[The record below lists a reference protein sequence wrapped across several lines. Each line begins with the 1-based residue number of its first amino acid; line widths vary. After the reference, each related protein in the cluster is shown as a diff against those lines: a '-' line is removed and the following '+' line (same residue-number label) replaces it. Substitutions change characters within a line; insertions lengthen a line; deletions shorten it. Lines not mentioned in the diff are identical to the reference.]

1 VYRSI
6 DELQAPPPLTQM
18 TPCIGRRDFITLLG
32 GAAVA
37 WPAAPRAERAP
48 LPVIGYLSARTAEDS
63 GEVLAEFRRGLAET
77 GFVEGHNVA
86 IEYRWLAG
94 RYDLLPE
101 FVDDLVRGRV
111 SVIAIPSGSS
121 SALAAKAATQTIPI
135 VFNIGSDPVAI
146 GLVASLSHPGQN
158 ATGIGMLQT
167 AVAAKR
173 VELLREL
180 VPTAGSIALLVNP
193 ANHAF
198 ANPEAKQVQEAARVL
213 GLKLLV
219 LNAST
224 PSEIDAAFATMVQ
237 QQIGALVVGG
247 EAFYISRTAQ
257 FVTLAARHAIPAIYA
272 WLEQAAA
279 GALMCYGAPVANTQR
294 SLGIYTARILKGEK
308 PGDLPVQQVTKLQL
322 IINLTT
328 ARALGLEVP
337 PTLLARA
344 DEVIE

>member
-1 VYRSI
+1 
-6 DELQAPPPLTQM
+6 M
-18 TPCIGRRDFITLLG
+18 TANMKRREFITLLG

-37 WPAAPRAERAP
+37 WPAAARAERAP

-63 GEVLAEFRRGLAET
+63 VEVLAEFRRGLGET

-101 FVDDLVRGRV
+101 FIGDLVRRRV

-146 GLVASLSHPGQN
+146 GLVASLSHPGKN

-173 VELLREL
+173 VELLREM

-193 ANHAF
+193 ANPAF
-198 ANPEAKQVQEAARVL
+198 ANPEAKQVQEAVRVL

-219 LNAST
+219 VNAST

-247 EAFYISRTAQ
+247 EAFCHQSDCSICHAGGSPRDARNIRLARTSSG
-257 FVTLAARHAIPAIYA
+257 
-272 WLEQAAA
+272 

-294 SLGIYTARILKGEK
+294 SLGIYTGRILKGEK

-328 ARALGLEVP
+328 AKALGLDVP
-337 PTLLARA
+337 PSLLARA

>member
-1 VYRSI
+1 MAS
-6 DELQAPPPLTQM
+6 
-18 TPCIGRRDFITLLG
+18 
-32 GAAVA
+32 GAASGA
-37 WPAAPRAERAP
+37 SAASGDRISERQNGR
-48 LPVIGYLSARTAEDS
+48 GYS

-101 FVDDLVRGRV
+101 FIGDLVRRRV

-146 GLVASLSHPGQN
+146 GLVASLSHPGKN

-173 VELLREL
+173 VELLREM

-193 ANHAF
+193 ANPAF
-198 ANPEAKQVQEAARVL
+198 ANPEAKQVQEAVRVL

-219 LNAST
+219 VNAST

-247 EAFYISRTAQ
+247 ELSTSVGLLNLSRWR
-257 FVTLAARHAIPAIYA
+257 LATRCPQYTPGSNK
-272 WLEQAAA
+272 QRRR
-279 GALMCYGAPVANTQR
+279 ANVLR
-294 SLGIYTARILKGEK
+294 CPRCKY
-308 PGDLPVQQVTKLQL
+308 
-322 IINLTT
+322 
-328 ARALGLEVP
+328 
-337 PTLLARA
+337 PTLTRHLYRAYSQGREARRFA
-344 DEVIE
+344 SSTSHETAIDHQLDDREGSRS

>member
-1 VYRSI
+1 
-6 DELQAPPPLTQM
+6 M
-18 TPCIGRRDFITLLG
+18 NRREFITLLG
-32 GAAVA
+32 GAAAA
-37 WPAAPRAERAP
+37 WPIEAWAERAP
-48 LPVIGYLSARTAEDS
+48 LPVIGYLSARMAADS

-77 GFVEGHNVA
+77 GFVEGQNVA

-101 FVDDLVRGRV
+101 FIGDLVRRRV

-193 ANHAF
+193 ANHDF
-198 ANPEAKQVQEAARVL
+198 CEP
-213 GLKLLV
+213 
-219 LNAST
+219 
-224 PSEIDAAFATMVQ
+224 
-237 QQIGALVVGG
+237 
-247 EAFYISRTAQ
+247 
-257 FVTLAARHAIPAIYA
+257 
-272 WLEQAAA
+272 
-279 GALMCYGAPVANTQR
+279 
-294 SLGIYTARILKGEK
+294 
-308 PGDLPVQQVTKLQL
+308 
-322 IINLTT
+322 
-328 ARALGLEVP
+328 
-337 PTLLARA
+337 
-344 DEVIE
+344 

>member
-1 VYRSI
+1 MI
-6 DELQAPPPLTQM
+6 
-18 TPCIGRRDFITLLG
+18 RRREFITLLG

-37 WPAAPRAERAP
+37 WPLAARAQKAP
-48 LPVIGYLSARTAEDS
+48 VPVIGYLSARTPEDS
-63 GEVLAEFRRGLAET
+63 VAVLAEFKRGLAQT
-77 GFVEGHNVA
+77 GFVQGQNVA

-101 FVDDLVRGRV
+101 FISDLVRRRV

-121 SALAAKAATQTIPI
+121 SALAAKVATQTIPI

-146 GLVASLSHPGQN
+146 GLVASLNHPGNN

-167 AVAAKR
+167 AVATKR

-193 ANHAF
+193 ANPAF

-237 QQIGALVVGG
+237 PDR
-247 EAFYISRTAQ
+247 S
-257 FVTLAARHAIPAIYA
+257 ARG
-272 WLEQAAA
+272 W
-279 GALMCYGAPVANTQR
+279 R
-294 SLGIYTARILKGEK
+294 R
-308 PGDLPVQQVTKLQL
+308 
-322 IINLTT
+322 
-328 ARALGLEVP
+328 GL
-337 PTLLARA
+337 LH
-344 DEVIE
+344 

>member
-1 VYRSI
+1 MQF
-6 DELQAPPPLTQM
+6 DLLK
-18 TPCIGRRDFITLLG
+18 RREFITLLG

-37 WPAAPRAERAP
+37 WPAAARAERAP

-63 GEVLAEFRRGLAET
+63 VEVLAEFRRGLGET

-101 FVDDLVRGRV
+101 FIGDLVRRRV
-111 SVIAIPSGSS
+111 SVIVIPSGSS

-146 GLVASLSHPGQN
+146 GLVASLSHPGKN

-173 VELLREL
+173 VELLREM

-193 ANHAF
+193 ANPAF
-198 ANPEAKQVQEAARVL
+198 ANPEAKQVQEAVRVL

-219 LNAST
+219 VNAST

-257 FVTLAARHAIPAIYA
+257 FVTLAARHAMPAIYA

-294 SLGIYTARILKGEK
+294 SLGIYTGRILKGEK

-328 ARALGLEVP
+328 AKALGLDVP
-337 PTLLARA
+337 PSLLARA